1 MCVIDTKTHPKS
13 MADGDSDPRIS
24 QAHPKSMA
32 DGDPPAHGV
41 EANILHLLKIP
52 NSSISYAAHRPG
64 GLIVRGVHLQRI
76 FAQGFKFLFTFF
88 KAFEDSAHL
97 PPHATLNSE
106 TAEKATWTGSNYSTS
121 A

>member
-1 MCVIDTKTHPKS
+1 

-76 FAQGFKFLFTFF
+76 FAHGFKFLFAYF
-88 KAFEDSAHL
+88 KSFEDSAHL
-97 PPHATLNSE
+97 SPHATIDNRLGEIFNNDDLWQICWQRAHE
-106 TAEKATWTGSNYSTS
+106 VPHAF
-121 A
+121 